1 MSTDDTAVP
10 PVSLVGGGP
19 GELDLLTLAAEAALV
34 AARAIV
40 ADRSLAPMVDALAV
54 DGVLSGVVP
63 LVLVDDDR
71 PAIVQLLAA
80 VRGGPSVVRLYR
92 GDPWFHPAGDQER
105 AALAAAGVRAVSVA
119 GVVEELAA
127 AAAAGIPIQVRTHA
141 VATTFA
147 FDDNPPPVH
156 HLHGSECTNVT
167 PAAGSALRTVGVG
180 VPADAGHTLVVR
192 TTDLSRTAARLA
204 ERAALDGVDGD
215 RSAAALPIGIDPG
228 RAQPVRATVATLA
241 PLCPPGPG
249 VVVVGVVAALDTRLA
264 RPVSAATR

>member
-1 MSTDDTAVP
+1 MSTDNAPVP

-19 GELDLLTLAAEAALV
+19 GDLDLLTLAAEAALG

-40 ADRSLAPMVDALAV
+40 ADRSLAPMLDALAEE
-54 DGVLSGVVP
+54 GGLGGVVS
-63 LVLVDDDR
+63 LELVDDDR
-71 PAIVQLLAA
+71 PAVDQLLATI
-80 VRGGPSVVRLYR
+80 RGGASVVRLYR

-119 GVVEELAA
+119 GVVEELAV

-147 FDDNPPPVH
+147 VDDNPAPADR
-156 HLHGSECTNVT
+156 LDGSECRNAT
-167 PAAGSALRTVGVG
+167 PAADSALRTVGVA
-180 VPADAGHTLVVR
+180 VPADAAHTLVVR
-192 TTDLSRTAARLA
+192 TLDMTATAARLA

-215 RSAAALPIGIDPG
+215 RPAAALPTGPDLD
-228 RAQPVRATVATLA
+228 RAEPVRATLGTLA
-241 PLCPPGPG
+241 RLCPAGPG
-249 VVVVGVVAALDTRLA
+249 VVVVGVVAALDTRLS